1 MASQC
6 LGRKVNESLKFKDGH
21 YFYTEKRCTKKTET
35 ILCKICE
42 KNCTEKDSKNN
53 GIMTEPLPPLSHI
66 YGSSWY
72 NLKRTVYGDPSSEDM
87 ARAKKA
93 QDEARADIIATV
105 SATTVSATTVSA
117 ATVSAATVSATTVN
131 ATTVNATTVS
141 ATAVKKR
148 TFKVA
153 ATATAPVQE
162 PVPAPLQ
169 VAAPVAATTP
179 VKAKRQPKK
188 VAVQPQE
195 TVKPLAT
202 ESVEPPLQDLNCITI
217 TVRKIEHNGRKYY
230 LNSDKDKL
238 YTVMPDGGV
247 GKYCGRLDK
256 ENDRIADFPDSD
268 SER

>member
-6 LGRKVNESLKFKDGH
+6 LGRKTGEKLQFGDGH

-53 GIMTEPLPPLSHI
+53 GIMTEQLPPLSHI
-66 YGSSWY
+66 YGSTWY

-87 ARAKKA
+87 AKAKKA
-93 QDEARADIIATV
+93 QDEAQADIIATV
-105 SATTVSATTVSA
+105 SATTVSAATVSA
-117 ATVSAATVSATTVN
+117 TAVSATAVSAATVSATTVS
-131 ATTVNATTVS
+131 ATT
-141 ATAVKKR
+141 VKKR

-153 ATATAPVQE
+153 ATAPV
-162 PVPAPLQ
+162 AAQ
-169 VAAPVAATTP
+169 VATPVAATTP
-179 VKAKRQPKK
+179 LKAKRQPKK

-202 ESVEPPLQDLNCITI
+202 ESVEPPLQGLNCITI

-247 GKYCGRLDK
+247 GKYCGRLDR
-256 ENDRIADFPDSD
+256 ENDRIAEFPDSD

>member
-6 LGRKVNESLKFKDGH
+6 LGRLTGEKLHFGDGH
-21 YFYTEKRCTKKTET
+21 CFLTEKRCKKMTMGRLCNKCINREPIKKGKKPGNDDHGVVTEE
-35 ILCKICE
+35 I
-42 KNCTEKDSKNN
+42 
-53 GIMTEPLPPLSHI
+53 PPLSHI
-66 YGSSWY
+66 YGSQWY
-72 NLKRTVYGDPSSEDM
+72 NLNLTSNGNPSSEDM
-87 ARAKKA
+87 AKAKKA
-93 QDEARADIIATV
+93 QEEARADVIA
-105 SATTVSATTVSA
+105 A
-117 ATVSAATVSATTVN
+117 VN
-131 ATTVNATTVS
+131 AN
-141 ATAVKKR
+141 AVKKR

-153 ATATAPVQE
+153 AT
-162 PVPAPLQ
+162 
-169 VAAPVAATTP
+169 VAAPVQAPEPVQAQVQAPVQAPVPVQAPEPVQAPVTQV

-188 VAVQPQE
+188 IAVQPQE

-202 ESVEPPLQDLNCITI
+202 ESVEPPLHDLHCITI

-247 GKYCGRLDK
+247 GKYCGRLDR

>member
-6 LGRKVNESLKFKDGH
+6 LGRKTGEKLQFGDGH

-42 KNCTEKDSKNN
+42 KNSLKKNHENN
-53 GIMTEPLPPLSHI
+53 GIITEEIPRKSHI
-66 YGSSWY
+66 YGSPWY
-72 NLKRTVYGDPSSEDM
+72 NLNCEDYGNPSSEDM

-105 SATTVSATTVSA
+105 SAATVSAATVSAATVSATTVSA
-117 ATVSAATVSATTVN
+117 ATVSAATVSATTV
-131 ATTVNATTVS
+131 
-141 ATAVKKR
+141 KKR

-153 ATATAPVQE
+153 ATEQ
-162 PVPAPLQ
+162 VPAPVQ
-169 VAAPVAATTP
+169 VAAPVAAPVVATTP

>member
-1 MASQC
+1 MPSRC
-6 LGRKVNESLKFKDGH
+6 LGRKVGESLKFKDGH
-21 YFYTEKRCTKKTET
+21 YFYTEKRCVKKTET

-53 GIMTEPLPPLSHI
+53 GIMTEQLPPLSHI
-66 YGSSWY
+66 YGSTWY

-87 ARAKKA
+87 AKAKKA
-93 QDEARADIIATV
+93 QDEAQADIIATV
-105 SATTVSATTVSA
+105 SATTVSA
-117 ATVSAATVSATTVN
+117 ATVSAT
-131 ATTVNATTVS
+131 AVS
-141 ATAVKKR
+141 ATAVSAATVKKR

-153 ATATAPVQE
+153 ATAPV
-162 PVPAPLQ
+162 AAQ
-169 VAAPVAATTP
+169 VATPVAATTP
-179 VKAKRQPKK
+179 LKAKRQPKK

-202 ESVEPPLQDLNCITI
+202 ESVEPPLQGLNCITI

-247 GKYCGRLDK
+247 GKYCGRLDR
-256 ENDRIADFPDSD
+256 ENDRIAEFPDSD

>member
-6 LGRKVNESLKFKDGH
+6 LGRKTGEKLQFGDGH

-42 KNCTEKDSKNN
+42 KNSLKKNHENN
-53 GIMTEPLPPLSHI
+53 GIITEEIPRKSHI
-66 YGSSWY
+66 YGSPWY
-72 NLKRTVYGDPSSEDM
+72 NLNCEDYGNPSSEDM

-105 SATTVSATTVSA
+105 SA
-117 ATVSAATVSATTVN
+117 ATVSAATVSATTV
-131 ATTVNATTVS
+131 
-141 ATAVKKR
+141 KKR

-153 ATATAPVQE
+153 ATEQ
-162 PVPAPLQ
+162 VPAPVQ
-169 VAAPVAATTP
+169 VAAPVVATTP

>member
-6 LGRKVNESLKFKDGH
+6 LGRLTDEKLHFGDGH
-21 YFYTEKRCTKKTET
+21 CFLTEKRCKKMTMGR
-35 ILCKICE
+35 LCNKCINRE
-42 KNCTEKDSKNN
+42 PIKKGKKPGNDDH
-53 GIMTEPLPPLSHI
+53 GIVTDEIPPLSHI
-66 YGSSWY
+66 YGSQWY
-72 NLKRTVYGDPSSEDM
+72 NLNLTSNGNPSSEDM
-87 ARAKKA
+87 AKAKKA
-93 QDEARADIIATV
+93 QEEARADIIAAV
-105 SATTVSATTVSA
+105 SAK
-117 ATVSAATVSATTVN
+117 
-131 ATTVNATTVS
+131 
-141 ATAVKKR
+141 AVKKR

-153 ATATAPVQE
+153 ATAPE
-162 PVPAPLQ
+162 PVPAPEPLQ
-169 VAAPVAATTP
+169 APEPVQAPVTQV

-188 VAVQPQE
+188 IAVQTQE

-202 ESVEPPLQDLNCITI
+202 ESVEPPLHDLHCITI

-247 GKYCGRLDK
+247 GKYCGRLDR

>member
-6 LGRKVNESLKFKDGH
+6 LGRLTGEKLHFGDGH
-21 YFYTEKRCTKKTET
+21 CFLTEKRCKKMTMGRLCNKCINREPIKKGKKPGNDDHGIVTEE
-35 ILCKICE
+35 I
-42 KNCTEKDSKNN
+42 
-53 GIMTEPLPPLSHI
+53 PPLSHI
-66 YGSSWY
+66 YGSQWY
-72 NLKRTVYGDPSSEDM
+72 NLNLTSNGNPSSEDM
-87 ARAKKA
+87 IKAKKA
-93 QDEARADIIATV
+93 QEEARADIIAAV
-105 SATTVSATTVSA
+105 SAK
-117 ATVSAATVSATTVN
+117 
-131 ATTVNATTVS
+131 
-141 ATAVKKR
+141 AVKKR

-153 ATATAPVQE
+153 ATAPE
-162 PVPAPLQ
+162 PVPAPVVAPLVAQ
-169 VAAPVAATTP
+169 VVAPVQAPVTQV

-188 VAVQPQE
+188 IAVQTQE

-202 ESVEPPLQDLNCITI
+202 ESVEPPLHDLNCITI

-247 GKYCGRLDK
+247 GKYCGRLDR

>member
-6 LGRKVNESLKFKDGH
+6 LGRRTNERLKFGDRLH
-21 YFYTEKRCTKKTET
+21 FFYTETRCTKEPET
-35 ILCKICE
+35 TGGKLCKKCMNDSLK
-42 KNCTEKDSKNN
+42 KNHENN
-53 GIMTEPLPPLSHI
+53 GVISEPLPPLSHI
-66 YGSSWY
+66 YGSPWY
-72 NLKRTVYGDPSSEDM
+72 DLKRTVYGNPSSEDM
-87 ARAKKA
+87 AKAKKV
-93 QDEARADIIATV
+93 QDDAKAAIIAAITGPK
-105 SATTVSATTVSA
+105 TEEKKE
-117 ATVSAATVSATTVN
+117 
-131 ATTVNATTVS
+131 
-141 ATAVKKR
+141 KKR

-153 ATATAPVQE
+153 LIAP
-162 PVPAPLQ
+162 
-169 VAAPVAATTP
+169 VAAPVIAVPAPVIAAAPAPVAVP

-188 VAVQPQE
+188 VAVQIQE
-195 TVKPLAT
+195 TVQPLAT

>member
-6 LGRKVNESLKFKDGH
+6 LGRLTGEKLHFGDGH
-21 YFYTEKRCTKKTET
+21 CFLTEKRCKKMTMGRLCNKCINREPIKKGKKPGNDDHGIVTEE
-35 ILCKICE
+35 I
-42 KNCTEKDSKNN
+42 
-53 GIMTEPLPPLSHI
+53 PPLSHI
-66 YGSSWY
+66 YGSQWY
-72 NLKRTVYGDPSSEDM
+72 NLNLTSNGNPSSEDM
-87 ARAKKA
+87 AKAKKA
-93 QDEARADIIATV
+93 QEEARADIIAAV
-105 SATTVSATTVSA
+105 SAK
-117 ATVSAATVSATTVN
+117 
-131 ATTVNATTVS
+131 
-141 ATAVKKR
+141 AVKKR

-153 ATATAPVQE
+153 ATAPEA
-162 PVPAPLQ
+162 
-169 VAAPVAATTP
+169 VAAPIPAPEPLQAPEPVQAPVTQV

-188 VAVQPQE
+188 IAVQPQE

-202 ESVEPPLQDLNCITI
+202 ESVEPPLHDLNCITI

-247 GKYCGRLDK
+247 GKYCGRLDR

>member
-6 LGRKVNESLKFKDGH
+6 LGRLTDEKLHFGDGH
-21 YFYTEKRCTKKTET
+21 CFLTEKRCKKMTMGR
-35 ILCKICE
+35 LCNKCINRE
-42 KNCTEKDSKNN
+42 PIKKGKKPGNDDH
-53 GIMTEPLPPLSHI
+53 GIVTDEIPPLSHI
-66 YGSSWY
+66 YGSQWY
-72 NLKRTVYGDPSSEDM
+72 NLNLTSNGNPSSEDM
-87 ARAKKA
+87 AKAKKA
-93 QDEARADIIATV
+93 QEEARADIIAAV
-105 SATTVSATTVSA
+105 SAK
-117 ATVSAATVSATTVN
+117 
-131 ATTVNATTVS
+131 
-141 ATAVKKR
+141 AVKKR

-153 ATATAPVQE
+153 ATAPE
-162 PVPAPLQ
+162 PVPAPVVAPLVAQ
-169 VAAPVAATTP
+169 VVAPVQAPVTQV

-188 VAVQPQE
+188 IAVQTQE

-202 ESVEPPLQDLNCITI
+202 ESVEPPLHDLNCITI

-247 GKYCGRLDK
+247 GKYCGRLDR

>member
-6 LGRKVNESLKFKDGH
+6 LGRKTGEKLQFGDGH

-42 KNCTEKDSKNN
+42 KNSLKKNHENN
-53 GIMTEPLPPLSHI
+53 GIITEEIPRKSHI
-66 YGSSWY
+66 YGSPWY
-72 NLKRTVYGDPSSEDM
+72 NLNCEDYGNPSSEDM
-87 ARAKKA
+87 AKAKKA
-93 QDEARADIIATV
+93 QEEARADVMKTVSAATVSAKPV
-105 SATTVSATTVSA
+105 SATTVSATTV
-117 ATVSAATVSATTVN
+117 
-131 ATTVNATTVS
+131 
-141 ATAVKKR
+141 KKR

-153 ATATAPVQE
+153 ATVPIPVAVST
-162 PVPAPLQ
+162 PVA
-169 VAAPVAATTP
+169 VAAPVAATP

-188 VAVQPQE
+188 VAVQAQE
-195 TVKPLAT
+195 IVQPLAT

-230 LNSDKDKL
+230 LNSEKDKL
-238 YTVMPDGGV
+238 YSVMSDGGV
-247 GKYCGRLDK
+247 GKYCGRLDR

>member
-1 MASQC
+1 MA
-6 LGRKVNESLKFKDGH
+6 K
-21 YFYTEKRCTKKTET
+21 
-35 ILCKICE
+35 
-42 KNCTEKDSKNN
+42 
-53 GIMTEPLPPLSHI
+53 
-66 YGSSWY
+66 
-72 NLKRTVYGDPSSEDM
+72 
-87 ARAKKA
+87 AKKA
-93 QDEARADIIATV
+93 QEEARADVIATVSDKAVSAKAV

-117 ATVSAATVSATTVN
+117 TP
-131 ATTVNATTVS
+131 
-141 ATAVKKR
+141 VKKR

-153 ATATAPVQE
+153 ATATEPAQLVAAAPVT
-162 PVPAPLQ
+162 
-169 VAAPVAATTP
+169 VATTVAATTP
-179 VKAKRQPKK
+179 LKAKRQPKK
-188 VAVQPQE
+188 VAVQSQE

-202 ESVEPPLQDLNCITI
+202 ESVEPPLHDLNCITI

>member
-1 MASQC
+1 
-6 LGRKVNESLKFKDGH
+6 
-21 YFYTEKRCTKKTET
+21 
-35 ILCKICE
+35 
-42 KNCTEKDSKNN
+42 
-53 GIMTEPLPPLSHI
+53 
-66 YGSSWY
+66 
-72 NLKRTVYGDPSSEDM
+72 
-87 ARAKKA
+87 
-93 QDEARADIIATV
+93 
-105 SATTVSATTVSA
+105 
-117 ATVSAATVSATTVN
+117 
-131 ATTVNATTVS
+131 VS

-153 ATATAPVQE
+153 ATEQVAVPVQSPVQAPVQLAA
-162 PVPAPLQ
+162 PVQ
-169 VAAPVAATTP
+169 VAAPVVATTP

-217 TVRKIEHNGRKYY
+217 TVRKIDHNGRKYY

>member
-87 ARAKKA
+87 AKAKKA
-93 QDEARADIIATV
+93 QDEARGDIIATV
-105 SATTVSATTVSA
+105 SATTVSA
-117 ATVSAATVSATTVN
+117 ATVSV
-131 ATTVNATTVS
+131 
-141 ATAVKKR
+141 TAVKKR

-153 ATATAPVQE
+153 ATEQVPVQ
-162 PVPAPLQ
+162 VAAP

>member
-1 MASQC
+1 MASRC
-6 LGRKVNESLKFKDGH
+6 LGRLTGEKLHFGDGH
-21 YFYTEKRCTKKTET
+21 CFLTEKRCKKMTMGR
-35 ILCKICE
+35 LCNKCINRE
-42 KNCTEKDSKNN
+42 PIKKGKKPGNDDH
-53 GIMTEPLPPLSHI
+53 GIVTDEIPPLSHI
-66 YGSSWY
+66 YGSQWY
-72 NLKRTVYGDPSSEDM
+72 NLNLTSNGNPSSEDM
-87 ARAKKA
+87 AKAKKS
-93 QDEARADIIATV
+93 QEEARADVIATVSDKAV
-105 SATTVSATTVSA
+105 SATTVS
-117 ATVSAATVSATTVN
+117 
-131 ATTVNATTVS
+131 ATTVS

-153 ATATAPVQE
+153 ATATEPAQLVAAV
-162 PVPAPLQ
+162 PVPIQ
-169 VAAPVAATTP
+169 VAALVATPVAATTP

-188 VAVQPQE
+188 VAVQLQE

-202 ESVEPPLQDLNCITI
+202 ESVEPPLHDLNCITI